1 MDAKERML
9 RMLSKGKVPD
19 MADLKLGREEFVKLV
34 AEVQAEGLI
43 EGVYISFCDSQ
54 DASHLLS
61 GARLTEK
68 GREKAGRKSS
78 FFRR

>member
-1 MDAKERML
+1 MTKML
-9 RMLSKGKVPD
+9 RMLKKGRVPD
-19 MADLKLGREEFVKLV
+19 AGDLTLGREEFVSLV
-34 AEVQAEGLI
+34 SQAVSDGYI